1 VDLDQWIST
10 SGSRP
15 VDLDIKAIAERA
27 RDFRQTLRTA
37 QQRIGNA
44 GFVWYPYDT
53 LAALDHLDKL
63 LTGGNRFLL
72 SPQELRTTGDRFL
85 PAPSDRRVL
94 DLGCGDGE
102 LAFFLETLGYQVVA
116 VDHPLYNHNGMRGVR
131 ALKAALGSAIEIHE
145 IDLDRPFTLPH
156 DTYHLVL
163 FLGILYHLRNPFY
176 VLEELARRAGQCLLS
191 TRVARRFPN
200 GAAMPAGMSL
210 AYLVGEDELN
220 DDNSNYFI
228 FSEAGLRV
236 MLQRAHWEVRQYISL
251 GDTVHSDPV
260 RPDRDERAFCL
271 LRSRHNRLANLELLE
286 GWHESEETGWRWT
299 RREFAVQIRGLGALT
314 TNRTALAMKGR
325 ALTMKIYVPEESLQR
340 LGPLTLSSSASGREL
355 EPATYETPGL
365 HTLVRHLDAAGGA
378 ELLLRFRLSGALPPD
393 QDDDRERGIIVGSI
407 EVE

>member
-1 VDLDQWIST
+1 
-10 SGSRP
+10 
-15 VDLDIKAIAERA
+15 VDLDIKTIARRA
-27 RDFRQTLRTA
+27 QAFRQTLRA
-37 QQRIGNA
+37 AKERIGNA

-53 LAALDHLDKL
+53 LATLDHLDKL
-63 LTGGNRFLL
+63 LTGSNRFLL
-72 SPQELRTTGDRFL
+72 SPGN
-85 PAPSDRRVL
+85 RRVL

-116 VDHPLYNHNGMRGVR
+116 VDHPLYHHSGMRGVR

-176 VLEELARRAGQCLLS
+176 VLEELARRADQCLLS
-191 TRVARRFPN
+191 TRVARCFPN
-200 GAAMPAGMSL
+200 GAAMPPGVSL

-236 MLQRAHWEVRQYISL
+236 MLQRAHWEVREYISL

-260 RPDRDERAFCL
+260 RPGRDERAFCL
-271 LRSRHNRLANLELLE
+271 LGSRHHRLANLELLE

-299 RREFAVQIRGLGALT
+299 RREFSVQIRGNGT
-314 TNRTALAMKGR
+314 
-325 ALTMKIYVPEESLQR
+325 ALTMKMFVPDESLER
-340 LGPLTLSSSASGREL
+340 LGPLTLSATAGGRDL
-355 EPATYETPGL
+355 EPAVYETPGL
-365 HTLVRHLDAAGGA
+365 HTLVRHLDAAPGT

-393 QDDDRERGIIVGSI
+393 QDDDRERGIIVASI
-407 EVE
+407 AVE

>member
-1 VDLDQWIST
+1 VE
-10 SGSRP
+10 
-15 VDLDIKAIAERA
+15 LDIKTIAERA

-44 GFVWYPYDT
+44 GFEWYPYDT

-63 LTGGNRFLL
+63 LTGGDRFLL
-72 SPQELRTTGDRFL
+72 SPG
-85 PAPSDRRVL
+85 DRRVL

-102 LAFFLETLGYQVVA
+102 LAFFLETLGYQVAA

-200 GAAMPAGMSL
+200 GAAMPAGLSL

-299 RREFAVQIRGLGALT
+299 RREFAVQIRGIGKALNMT
-314 TNRTALAMKGR
+314 GTAF
-325 ALTMKIYVPEESLQR
+325 TMKIYVPEESLQR
-340 LGPLTLSSSASGREL
+340 LGPLTLSSSAGGREL
-355 EPATYETPGL
+355 EPAIYETPGL

-393 QDDDRERGIIVGSI
+393 QEDDRERGIIVGSI
-407 EVE
+407 TVE